1 MKLTLIL
8 FKKLSI
14 FSDGSLLLELNVSN
28 VEKKSVIIKLFDG
41 WTLSWDGRKVY
52 HCTATNE
59 VGDGN
64 HVYGNYWGG
73 KQYR

>member
-28 VEKKSVIIKLFDG
+28 VEKKSVITSNKDLQSFQKLFK
-41 WTLSWDGRKVY
+41 TSSLKSLSVFNTTSNTDMFRK
-52 HCTATNE
+52 
-59 VGDGN
+59 
-64 HVYGNYWGG
+64 
-73 KQYR
+73 KLFK